1 MTASS
6 GNGAPD
12 NGVPDNGAPEN
23 IADIEIAQSVAVV
36 TGGAGGIGKG
46 IVGALLRRGAAVVV
60 ADVEQ
65 AAIDAALQ
73 ELAGLGSVTGIRTD
87 VSDESSVRALA
98 DYVYGAHGKCNL
110 LYNNAGVTSGG
121 GGKPWQQE
129 PNDWRWCFGVNV
141 FGVAICVS
149 EFVPRMIESGE
160 PGQVIN
166 TSSGDG
172 GFAPVPTASVYAS
185 SKAAVSCFTEALHH
199 NLVSED
205 TQLRASVFYPSGGL
219 LRTGLFTAARN
230 RPEHLARVGEATGRK
245 SMTFEEMKGMLAAAG
260 RDVTEA
266 DLDALGDFVVA
277 ETAARRYIITMDL
290 RDTVDLLHRR
300 ANAIGDLNVPP
311 HHGMPV

>member
-1 MTASS
+1 MS
-6 GNGAPD
+6 D
-12 NGVPDNGAPEN
+12 NDDT
-23 IADIEIAQSVAVV
+23 IADISIDGTVSVV

-46 IVGALLRRGAAVVV
+46 IVGALLRRGSTVII

-65 AAIDAALQ
+65 GALDEAVA
-73 ELAGLGSVTGIRTD
+73 ELAPLGPVSGWLTDITDETSVK
-87 VSDESSVRALA
+87 VLA
-98 DYVYGAHGKCNL
+98 DHVYDTHGRCNL

-141 FGVAICVS
+141 FGTAICVS
-149 EFVPRMIESGE
+149 EFVPRMLEGAE
-160 PGQVIN
+160 PGQIVN

-172 GFAPVPTASVYAS
+172 GFAPVPTASVYAA

-219 LRTGLFTAARN
+219 LRTGLFTASRN
-230 RPEHLARVGEATGRK
+230 RPENLQRVGEGTGRK
-245 SMTFEEMKGMLAAAG
+245 SMTFDEMKTMLEQAG

-266 DLDALGDFVVA
+266 DLDGLGDFVVD
-277 ETAARRYIITMDL
+277 ETAARRFIITMDL
-290 RDTVDLLHRR
+290 RDTVELLHRR
-300 ANAIGDLNVPP
+300 ADAIADRDVPP
-311 HHGMPV
+311 HHGMPI